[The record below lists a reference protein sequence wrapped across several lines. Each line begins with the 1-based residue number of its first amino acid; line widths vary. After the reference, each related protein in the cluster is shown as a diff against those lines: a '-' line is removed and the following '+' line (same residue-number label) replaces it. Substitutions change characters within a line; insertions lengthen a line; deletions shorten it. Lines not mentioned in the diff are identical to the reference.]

1 MGLRVH
7 QLPDQMLMALE
18 LSLRKSASSM
28 KDNDIIQ
35 VFYGLALLKFR
46 WAQHLTAETKEVL
59 SIAVYN
65 KAIKWQADTQ
75 VVLLVLYS
83 IPYTVHNNP
92 VNQYVKRSKALWK
105 WLRWS
110 TPYPD

>member
-18 LSLRKSASSM
+18 LSLRKSSSSM

-46 WAQHLTAETKEVL
+46 WIQHLTAETREVL

-75 VVLLVLYS
+75 VVLLVLYRIYS
-83 IPYTVHNNP
+83 DIRVHNNP
-92 VNQYVKRSKALWK
+92 
-105 WLRWS
+105 
-110 TPYPD
+110 